1 MIVGLLVL
9 VIWIMSLK
17 SYYYKMLTPAIKRIR
32 IGADCRDMLGHTDL
46 LSSESTQNSHLG
58 KFGVSSIVRIL
69 AIY

>member
-1 MIVGLLVL
+1 
-9 VIWIMSLK
+9 
-17 SYYYKMLTPAIKRIR
+17 MLTPAIKRIR